1 MSIERLHKKLI
12 KKKIT
17 LSVAESCTG
26 GLLSSKFTK
35 LSGSSKYFE
44 MGLVTYSNNAKI
56 KILKVKKNIIDRY
69 GSVSPECC
77 RAMVQGLSKISKS
90 KIKISITGIA
100 GPSGG
105 TKDKP
110 IGLVYIGLKKG
121 KKLSVTKCLF
131 GKKQRYFIQNSTVKK
146 TLRLINSLVWTFVY

>member
-1 MSIERLHKKLI
+1 MNIEKLHKKLI

-26 GLLSSKFTK
+26 GLLSSKFTR
-35 LSGSSKYFE
+35 LSGSSKYFQ

-56 KILKVKKNIIDRY
+56 KILKVKKKIIDKY

-77 RAMVQGLSKISKS
+77 GSMVQGLTKISKS
-90 KIKISITGIA
+90 KINISITGIA
-100 GPSGG
+100 GPNGG

-110 IGLVYIGLKKG
+110 VGLVYIGLTKRNKTIVLNNYFKK
-121 KKLSVTKCLF
+121 KDRKS
-131 GKKQRYFIQNSTVKK
+131 IQNKTVEKCIK
-146 TLRLINSLVWTFVY
+146 LIQDII

>member
-1 MSIERLHKKLI
+1 MNIEKLHKKLI

-26 GLLSSKFTK
+26 GLLSSKFTR
-35 LSGSSKYFE
+35 LSGSSKYFQ

-56 KILKVKKNIIDRY
+56 KILKVKKKIIDKY

-77 RAMVQGLSKISKS
+77 GSMVQGLTKISKS
-90 KIKISITGIA
+90 KINLSVTGIA
-100 GPSGG
+100 GPNGG

-110 IGLVYIGLKKG
+110 VGLVYIGLTKRNKTIVSKNFFKK
-121 KKLSVTKCLF
+121 KDRKS
-131 GKKQRYFIQNSTVKK
+131 IQNKTVEKCIK
-146 TLRLINSLVWTFVY
+146 LIQNII

>member
-1 MSIERLHKKLI
+1 
-12 KKKIT
+12 
-17 LSVAESCTG
+17 
-26 GLLSSKFTK
+26 
-35 LSGSSKYFE
+35 
-44 MGLVTYSNNAKI
+44 MGLVTYSNKAKI
-56 KILKVKKNIIDRY
+56 KILKVNKKIIDKY

-77 RAMVQGLSKISKS
+77 RSMMQGLSKISKS
-90 KIKISITGIA
+90 KINISITGIA
-100 GPSGG
+100 GPNGG

-146 TLRLINSLVWTFVY
+146 TVRLINSLV

>member
-1 MSIERLHKKLI
+1 MNIEKLHKKLI

-26 GLLSSKFTK
+26 GLLSSKFTR
-35 LSGSSKYFE
+35 LSGSSKYFQ

-56 KILKVKKNIIDRY
+56 KILKVKKKIIDKY

-77 RAMVQGLSKISKS
+77 GSMVQGLTKISKS
-90 KIKISITGIA
+90 KINISITGIA
-100 GPSGG
+100 GPNGG

-110 IGLVYIGLKKG
+110 VGLVYIGLIKRNKTIVSKNYFKK
-121 KKLSVTKCLF
+121 KDRKS
-131 GKKQRYFIQNSTVKK
+131 IQNKTVEKCIK
-146 TLRLINSLVWTFVY
+146 LIQDII

>member
-1 MSIERLHKKLI
+1 MNIEKLHKKLI
-12 KKKIT
+12 KKNIT

-26 GLLSSKFTK
+26 GLLSSKFTR
-35 LSGSSKYFE
+35 LRGSSKYFE

-56 KILKVKKNIIDRY
+56 KILKVKKNIIDQY

-110 IGLVYIGLKKG
+110 IGLVYIGIKKG

-131 GKKQRYFIQNSTVKK
+131 EKKQRYFIQNSTVKK
-146 TLRLINSLVWTFVY
+146 TLRLINSLV

>member
-1 MSIERLHKKLI
+1 MNIEKLHKKLI

-26 GLLSSKFTK
+26 GLLSSKFNR
-35 LSGSSKYFE
+35 LSGSSKYFQ

-56 KILKVKKNIIDRY
+56 KILKVKKKIIDKY

-77 RAMVQGLSKISKS
+77 GSMVQGLTKISKS
-90 KIKISITGIA
+90 KINISITGIA
-100 GPSGG
+100 GPNGG

-110 IGLVYIGLKKG
+110 VGLVYIGLTKRNKTIVSKNFFKK
-121 KKLSVTKCLF
+121 KDRKS
-131 GKKQRYFIQNSTVKK
+131 IQNKTVEKCIV
-146 TLRLINSLVWTFVY
+146 LIQDII

>member
-1 MSIERLHKKLI
+1 MNIEKLHKKLI

-26 GLLSSKFTK
+26 GLLSSKFTR
-35 LSGSSKYFE
+35 LSGCSKYFQ

-56 KILKVKKNIIDRY
+56 KILNVNKKIIKKY

-77 RAMVQGLSKISKS
+77 EAMVQGLSKISKS
-90 KIKISITGIA
+90 KINISITGIA
-100 GPSGG
+100 GPKGG

-110 IGLVYIGLKKG
+110 IGLVYIGLTKRNKTIVSKNYFKK
-121 KKLSVTKCLF
+121 KDRKS
-131 GKKQRYFIQNSTVKK
+131 IQNKTVEKCIK
-146 TLRLINSLVWTFVY
+146 LIQDII

>member
-1 MSIERLHKKLI
+1 MIIEKLHKKLI

-35 LSGSSKYFE
+35 LRGSSKYFE

-56 KILKVKKNIIDRY
+56 KILKVKKNIIDQY

-77 RAMVQGLSKISKS
+77 RAMVQGLTKISKS

-110 IGLVYIGLKKG
+110 IGLVYIGIKKG

-131 GKKQRYFIQNSTVKK
+131 EKKQRYFIQNSTVKK

>member
-1 MSIERLHKKLI
+1 MNIEKLHKKLI

-26 GLLSSKFTK
+26 GLLSSKFTR
-35 LSGSSKYFE
+35 LSGSSKYFQ

-56 KILKVKKNIIDRY
+56 KILKVKKKIIDKY

-77 RAMVQGLSKISKS
+77 GSMVQGLTKISKS
-90 KIKISITGIA
+90 KINISITGIA
-100 GPSGG
+100 GPNGG

-110 IGLVYIGLKKG
+110 VGLVYIGLRKGNKTIVSKNYFAKK
-121 KKLSVTKCLF
+121 KRKSVQNKTVEKCIKL
-131 GKKQRYFIQNSTVKK
+131 IQD
-146 TLRLINSLVWTFVY
+146 II